1 MEAKGMA
8 IDETTIQAIQ
18 KSLEGTNLALA
29 AISEVLSK
37 SDESASRLGTFVEKL
52 LAKADKEDEDEQKEK
67 EEAEEEESFAKLVK
81 ALQIVGF
88 VTKDQMSL
96 EHSGADTDE
105 KKIPVKSVPSEQQ
118 DVIQGAEAME
128 KSITQPENL
137 PKKSGAL
144 KKGDEEDK
152 DEKDEKGKED
162 EYPEVEK
169 LKKDLAA
176 AQAQIVDLQK
186 SQTGQIQTAIE
197 DVLGKMGYHREK
209 KSFQVTPTQI
219 GADPNKLQKSEEATD
234 RVGQMSKLSYGDLR
248 KLQMAEEAG
257 QLPDDVRKLIG

>member
-1 MEAKGMA
+1 MA

>member
-1 MEAKGMA
+1 MA

-257 QLPDDVRKLIG
+257 QLPDDVKKLIG

>member
-8 IDETTIQAIQ
+8 IDEATIQAIQ

-29 AISEVLSK
+29 AISDVLSK
-37 SDESASRLGTFVEKL
+37 SDESATRLGSFVEKL
-52 LAKADKEDEDEQKEK
+52 LAKADKEDEEDAKEK

-152 DEKDEKGKED
+152 DEKNGKED

-176 AQAQIVDLQK
+176 AQAQIMDLQK
-186 SQTGQIQTAIE
+186 SQSGQIQTAIE